1 MAQEL
6 EKLFLNKVAD
16 MPQEV
21 CVNVFLIDLAQ
32 LKIICMLVYL
42 RCKHIFSGVYNG
54 VCLSKNLN
62 LRNHTWNVK

>member
-21 CVNVFLIDLAQ
+21 CFNPSPVRIQLVVWLLSVSIVSVADKLHSEVGDL
-32 LKIICMLVYL
+32 
-42 RCKHIFSGVYNG
+42 
-54 VCLSKNLN
+54 
-62 LRNHTWNVK
+62 